1 VQQLSRQVLRARIRT
16 VLTVAVLGLLAF
28 AVAGRGGGG
37 SGSAA
42 ASKCRGLAHLA
53 EAAQKFS
60 TFLTGSNPDPE
71 TFVEEFHDFAVFRF
85 LNLVGGAPDEIRD
98 DINVLDDAFQKYVD
112 AVADLD
118 LPPGNLDQ
126 KALEKLDQKALEKL
140 DQKALEKLD
149 QKALEKLDQ
158 EAQLDQK
165 ALEKLQHPSIEI
177 DRKRVVQA
185 SQNISAWVQRAQKN
199 CT

>member
-1 VQQLSRQVLRARIRT
+1 MQQLSRQVLTTRIRT
-16 VLTVAVLGLLAF
+16 VLIVAVLGLLAF

-42 ASKCRGLAHLA
+42 ASKCRSLAHLA
-53 EAAQKFS
+53 ESAQKFS

-71 TFVEEFHDFAVFRF
+71 TFVDEFHDFAVFRF

-126 KALEKLDQKALEKL
+126 TALEKLDQKS
-140 DQKALEKLD
+140 LEKLD

-177 DRKRVVQA
+177 DRNRVMQA
-185 SQNISAWVQRAQKN
+185 SQNISAWVQKAQKN

>member
-16 VLTVAVLGLLAF
+16 VLIVAVLGLLAF
-28 AVAGRGGGG
+28 AVAGCGGGG

-60 TFLTGSNPDPE
+60 TFLTASNPDPE

-98 DINVLDDAFQKYVD
+98 DIDVLDDAFQKYVD

-118 LPPGNLDQ
+118 LPPGN
-126 KALEKLDQKALEKL
+126 LDQKALEKL